1 MTTLKSVH
9 ESNIKTWKMLINLVN
24 KWNDKSYDLTDE
36 EWDTIKYY
44 KSFLDVHFNDVSSIK
59 ETIIETEKK
68 LLKFN

>member
-1 MTTLKSVH
+1 MTTLKSVY

-36 EWDTIKYY
+36 EWDTIKHY
-44 KSFLDVHFNDVSSIK
+44 KSFLDTHFNDVSSIK
-59 ETIIETEKK
+59 EIIIETEKK